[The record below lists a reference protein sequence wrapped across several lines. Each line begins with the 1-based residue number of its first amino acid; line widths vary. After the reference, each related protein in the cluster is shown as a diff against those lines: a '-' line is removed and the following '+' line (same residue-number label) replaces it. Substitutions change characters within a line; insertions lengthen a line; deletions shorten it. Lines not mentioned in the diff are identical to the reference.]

1 VATANRNMTQISQAS
16 YDPLTAAKKKQRQTP
31 YKPRISTVI
40 KWALEDSLKET
51 RQSQSYLEDMYE
63 WLVAEHKRR
72 DELLA
77 RISTLAPLDHRMQE
91 LLEDEKESLL
101 RIGLLDHM
109 VAGMTQ
115 SLMRQAEYLTKAL
128 SGSVEVAAPRE
139 RKNDER
145 QQ

>member
-1 VATANRNMTQISQAS
+1 
-16 YDPLTAAKKKQRQTP
+16 
-31 YKPRISTVI
+31 
-40 KWALEDSLKET
+40 
-51 RQSQSYLEDMYE
+51 
-63 WLVAEHKRR
+63 LVAEHKRR